1 MKNNFSREDLDLVIL
16 HLQSDD
22 PKLTQGPLV
31 ERFESLWSS
40 WLGVKHS
47 VFVNSGSSANL
58 LSIFSLKNF
67 FPDGG
72 EIILPPLTWSSDISS
87 IIHAGFDPVFV
98 DINPRTLG
106 LDDLKVCDAISDRT
120 VAIFVTHCQGFNALT
135 DLLLEEIKKRNLW
148 LLEDVCESHGATH
161 RGKRLGAFGQ
171 LSNFSFYYAHH
182 MSTIE
187 GGMICT
193 DSDDLVEII
202 RLLRSHGMTRELKN
216 EEKKQKFV
224 ADFPD
229 LNPDFI
235 FAMPAFNVRNTE
247 IGAILGINQLKR
259 LDRTVIERCKN
270 QEIFFS
276 DLDSEFYRT
285 DYLFEGSSNYA
296 LNIVLK
302 KASPNLAEELKREMI
317 HVGIENRRGSAGGG
331 NQLRQPYLR
340 KIFQNLYNQ
349 YPETDHIHF
358 NGFYIGNYPGI
369 EPSQLKKLAE
379 FFNDFARR
387 HKQS

>member
-148 LLEDVCESHGATH
+148 LLGSFLHVPIKFES
-161 RGKRLGAFGQ
+161 
-171 LSNFSFYYAHH
+171 
-182 MSTIE
+182 
-187 GGMICT
+187 
-193 DSDDLVEII
+193 
-202 RLLRSHGMTRELKN
+202 
-216 EEKKQKFV
+216 
-224 ADFPD
+224 
-229 LNPDFI
+229 
-235 FAMPAFNVRNTE
+235 
-247 IGAILGINQLKR
+247 
-259 LDRTVIERCKN
+259 
-270 QEIFFS
+270 
-276 DLDSEFYRT
+276 
-285 DYLFEGSSNYA
+285 
-296 LNIVLK
+296 
-302 KASPNLAEELKREMI
+302 
-317 HVGIENRRGSAGGG
+317 RGSE
-331 NQLRQPYLR
+331 LIYM
-340 KIFQNLYNQ
+340 
-349 YPETDHIHF
+349 D
-358 NGFYIGNYPGI
+358 
-369 EPSQLKKLAE
+369 
-379 FFNDFARR
+379 
-387 HKQS
+387 